1 MLMTMVPVVL
11 KLLTKV
17 TIMNRLFSNLARVI
31 TSRGSITL
39 PNLVT
44 IVSAVA
50 PHMVVKY
57 RGRMPFIINI
67 FFVFSFLALRT
78 AHTREPISTHNSSK
92 DVV

>member
-1 MLMTMVPVVL
+1 MSVAQSQAARQGLAVLMTMVPVVL

-31 TSRGSITL
+31 TSRGSTTL

-50 PHMVVKY
+50 PLHGGEISGSRAFY
-57 RGRMPFIINI
+57 YF
-67 FFVFSFLALRT
+67 FFVLFFL
-78 AHTREPISTHNSSK
+78 S
-92 DVV
+92 